1 MQLVG
6 RSRELTR
13 IESLAEE
20 ARNGRTRALLVTGEA
35 GIGKTSLLEAAADG
49 AQEFRALR
57 ARGIQSEYDLPYA
70 SLLELLQ
77 PLLGRLDALPAAQR
91 RALCGALGLGPA
103 NGGALA
109 VAGAAATLLA
119 AAAAERPLLALVDD
133 VQWVDAA
140 SAGVFAFAARRLH
153 DVPLLTVMSLRE
165 PLLAPVELD
174 GLERLRLAP
183 LDQQAATELLAAG
196 GLEPSLQAAVSEQA
210 AGNPLVLVELAR
222 AGRAAG
228 IEAEELAE
236 RLFGARV
243 RVLNSAARA
252 ALLAISL
259 STACDRTVA
268 ATIAGG
274 EALQPLE
281 ELSLVVT
288 RGRRVEPSHPLLRSF
303 VLGLSDGPEQLAAH
317 AALAA
322 ALPDGDDR
330 TRHRALAQTGP
341 DAALAAEVESLGVR
355 GGNGFAVWALERSA
369 ELSPPGPERTRR
381 RLAAARAAFAARD
394 IAAAEHLVAEFR
406 REGANGLGVDAAEL
420 EASILLADGSL
431 VPGAERLQRAAG
443 DIEQSAPARAAK
455 LLAAAVTPLLY
466 AGRLDDAERVAVHAR
481 RLAGSRD
488 PVARLHAE
496 TAYADVCVGL
506 GRWDEGRKTH
516 RAAAAEADRSQLIRD
531 DPDATLWLI
540 EALHSGGLDDRAR
553 ELALAAAS
561 HARQTGSVGSL
572 TGALQMLFSIEFVC
586 GRIGPATAAATE
598 ELEVAAGFGRLMDHK
613 EALGHLAWGAAHSGD
628 EVACRELVTKRY
640 ELSERLG
647 DDALLH
653 PSLGVLELGLGRAD
667 AAVSTLQ
674 RTLRTSA
681 LRGYRPEA
689 EVWIVTGE
697 LVEALLLAGRRAE
710 ASDLLET
717 FAAGARSIGRP
728 HALSIAER
736 CRGLLAE
743 PDAFDTAFEAALA
756 YDQEEPR
763 PLERARTILCWGMRL
778 RRSKRRTEARARLS
792 EAQEELDRLG
802 SELWSARARAE
813 LAASGQ
819 RLRRRDAPGGGE
831 LTARERQ
838 VAELV
843 AEGLSNRAV
852 AERLFLSTNTIET
865 HLRHIFQKLGVQSR
879 TELVRRLSAEASSS
893 R

>member
-6 RSRELTR
+6 RSRELAR
-13 IESLAEE
+13 IEGLAEE
-20 ARNGRTRALLVTGEA
+20 ARSGRTRALLVTGEA
-35 GIGKTSLLEAAADG
+35 GIGKTSLLEAAAGG
-49 AQEFRALR
+49 AEGFRVLH

-70 SLLELLQ
+70 SLLELLR

-91 RALCGALGLGPA
+91 RAVCGALGLGPA
-103 NGGALA
+103 AGGALA
-109 VAGAAATLLA
+109 VAGGTATLLA
-119 AAAAERPLLALVDD
+119 AAAAEQPLLALVDD
-133 VQWVDAA
+133 VQWVDTA

-165 PLLAPVELD
+165 PLMAPVELD

-183 LDQQAATELLAAG
+183 LDREATTELLAAG
-196 GLEPSLQAAVSEQA
+196 GLDPSLQAEVSEQA

-228 IEAEELAE
+228 LEAQEIAE

-243 RVLNSAARA
+243 SALDSASRA

-259 STACDRTVA
+259 STDCDRSVA
-268 ATIAGG
+268 AKLAGGG
-274 EALQPLE
+274 EALEPLE
-281 ELSLVVT
+281 ESSLVVT
-288 RGRRVEPSHPLLRSF
+288 RGGRLEPSHPLLRSF
-303 VLGLSDGPEQLAAH
+303 VIRLSEGHEQLAAH

-330 TRHRALAQTGP
+330 TRQRALAQTGP
-341 DAALAAEVESLGVR
+341 DSALATEVESLGVR

-381 RLAAARAAFAARD
+381 HLAAARAAFVARD
-394 IAAAEHLVAEFR
+394 MAAAQRLVAEVR

-431 VPGAERLQRAAG
+431 VPGAERLERAASEV
-443 DIEQSAPARAAK
+443 EQREPARAAT

-466 AGRLDDAERVAVHAR
+466 AGRLEDAERVAVHAR
-481 RLAGSRD
+481 QLAGSSD
-488 PVARLHAE
+488 PVARLRAE
-496 TAYADVCVGL
+496 TAYADVCGSL
-506 GRWDEGRKTH
+506 GRWHEGREAH
-516 RAAAAEADRSQLIRD
+516 RAAAAEADRSQLIHD

-553 ELALAAAS
+553 ELALAAAG

-572 TGALQMLFSIEFVC
+572 TGALQTLFSIEFVC
-586 GRIGPATAAATE
+586 GRIGPATAAARE

-613 EALGHLAWGAAHSGD
+613 EALGHLAWGAAHSAD
-628 EVACRELVTKRY
+628 EVACRELVAKRY
-640 ELSERLG
+640 DLSERLG

-681 LRGYRPEA
+681 LRGHRPEA

-697 LVEALLLAGRRAE
+697 LVEALLLAERRAE
-710 ASDLLET
+710 ASNLLER
-717 FAAGARSIGRP
+717 FDAGARTIGRP
-728 HALSIAER
+728 YALSIAER
-736 CRGLLAE
+736 CRGLLAD

-819 RLRRRDAPGGGE
+819 RLRRRAAPGGGE

-865 HLRHIFQKLGVQSR
+865 HLRHIFQKLGVHSR
-879 TELVRRLSAEASSS
+879 TELVRRLSAESG
-893 R
+893 